1 MKELVEYMARHRD
14 DLMKTMTDEQKEI
27 FEKLHDCWSEYAS
40 LSDEAIFE
48 YDFKL
53 GLQIAIE
60 SLTNIE

>member
-27 FEKLHDCWSEYAS
+27 FEKFHDCWSEYAS

>member
-1 MKELVEYMARHRD
+1 MARHHEELEKSLMD
-14 DLMKTMTDEQKEI
+14 DQKET
-27 FEKLHDCWSEYAS
+27 FEKFHDCWSEYAS